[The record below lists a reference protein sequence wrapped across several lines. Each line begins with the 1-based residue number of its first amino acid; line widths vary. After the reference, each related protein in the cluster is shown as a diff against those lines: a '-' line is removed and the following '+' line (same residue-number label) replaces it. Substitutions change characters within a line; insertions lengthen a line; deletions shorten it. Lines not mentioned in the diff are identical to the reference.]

1 MAADGQRIRLDKW
14 LWAARFFKTRSLA
27 QEAVEG
33 GRVHYEGQRAK
44 PARDVQVGARVVITI
59 GHDTREV
66 VVTALADRRG
76 NAQDAA
82 RLYAETPESVVARE
96 AAAAQRRAAA
106 ISNPVPDHRPDKHER
121 RQIRRLRDQDSR
133 GSAP

>member
-1 MAADGQRIRLDKW
+1 MAEDNRRIRLDKW

-44 PARDVQVGARVVITI
+44 PARDVHVGARVVITV
-59 GHDTREV
+59 GHDTREIV
-66 VVTALADRRG
+66 VAALAERRG
-76 NAQDAA
+76 SAKDAA
-82 RLYAETPESVVARE
+82 LLYAETAESVVARE

-106 ISNPVPDHRPDKHER
+106 ITNPVSDHRPDKQER
-121 RQIRRLRDQDSR
+121 RQIRRLREQDL
-133 GSAP
+133 

>member
-1 MAADGQRIRLDKW
+1 MPDDARRIRLDKW
-14 LWAARFFKTRSLA
+14 LWAARFFKTRGLA

-44 PARDVQVGARVVITI
+44 PARDVQIGARVAITI

-66 VVTALADRRG
+66 VVTALSDRRG
-76 NAQDAA
+76 NAQEAA
-82 RLYAETPESVVARE
+82 LLYAETPESIVARE

-106 ISNPVPDHRPDKHER
+106 VSNPVPDHRPDKHER
-121 RQIRRLRDQDSR
+121 RQIRRLRDQDS
-133 GSAP
+133 